1 MRAHSKSFA
10 KWNQTYRFSPAVLL
24 ECDPRKSRSA
34 CEIIFCMAR
43 AIWKGSISF
52 GLVNIPIALYP
63 ATRREEFKF
72 RLLRKSDLSPVN
84 YKRVAEKD
92 GKEVPWDQIVKGY
105 EYEKGKYGVL
115 KDEDFQRVD
124 LEATQTVDIQD
135 FVELDEIDPIFFY
148 KPYYLEPQKGG
159 DKAYAL
165 LRDALKDSKK
175 VGIAKVVIKT
185 REYLAGVKPEDGAL
199 VLELMHFADE
209 LADTEKLHVPKKVE
223 VGKREMNM
231 AKSLIDSMSAK
242 WNPEKYHDEYREA
255 LMEVIEEKVEA
266 GGKEIEEKPKPKR
279 QATKVIDLVSVL
291 QQSLEKT
298 GVAKKTE
305 RKHRAK
311 HAHHAKKAA

>member
-1 MRAHSKSFA
+1 
-10 KWNQTYRFSPAVLL
+10 
-24 ECDPRKSRSA
+24 
-34 CEIIFCMAR
+34 MAR

-63 ATRREEFKF
+63 ATRREELKF
-72 RLLRKSDLSPVN
+72 RLLRKSDLSPVS

-105 EYEKGKYGVL
+105 EYEKGKYVVL
-115 KDEDFQRVD
+115 KDEDFERVD

-135 FVELDEIDPIFFY
+135 FVDQEEIDPIFFY

-165 LRDALKDSKK
+165 LRDALKDSNK

-185 REYLAGVKPEDGAL
+185 RQYLAGVKPEDGVL

-209 LADTEKLHVPKKVE
+209 LADPGKLHVPKKTE

-231 AKSLIDSMSAK
+231 AKSLIDSMSSK
-242 WNPEKYHDEYREA
+242 WNPEKYRDDYREA
-255 LMEVIEEKVEA
+255 LMEVIEEKVET
-266 GGKEIEEKPKPKR
+266 GGKEIEEKPKKARKP
-279 QATKVIDLVSVL
+279 TKVIDLVSVL
-291 QQSLEKT
+291 QKSLEQT
-298 GVAKKTE
+298 GGKKKATAKSRMKQ
-305 RKHRAK
+305 KQP
-311 HAHHAKKAA
+311 AKKAA

>member
-1 MRAHSKSFA
+1 
-10 KWNQTYRFSPAVLL
+10 
-24 ECDPRKSRSA
+24 
-34 CEIIFCMAR
+34 MAR

-63 ATRREEFKF
+63 ATRREELKF
-72 RLLRKSDLSPVN
+72 RLLRQSDLSPVN

-92 GKEVPWDQIVKGY
+92 GKEVSWDQIVKGY
-105 EYEKGKYGVL
+105 EYEKGKYVVL
-115 KDEDFQRVD
+115 KDEDFERVD

-135 FVELDEIDPIFFY
+135 FVDQEEIDPMFFY

-165 LRDALKDSKK
+165 LRDALKDSNK

-185 REYLAGVKPEDGAL
+185 RQYLAGVKPEDSAL

-209 LADTEKLHVPKKVE
+209 LADPGKLHVPKKTE

-231 AKSLIDSMSAK
+231 AKSLIDSMSSK
-242 WNPEKYHDEYREA
+242 WNPEKYKDDYREA

-266 GGKEIEEKPKPKR
+266 GGKEIEEKPKKARKP
-279 QATKVIDLVSVL
+279 TKVIDLVSVL
-291 QQSLEKT
+291 QKSLQQT
-298 GVAKKTE
+298 GGKKKATAKSR
-305 RKHRAK
+305 RKQK
-311 HAHHAKKAA
+311 QPAKKAA

>member
-1 MRAHSKSFA
+1 
-10 KWNQTYRFSPAVLL
+10 
-24 ECDPRKSRSA
+24 
-34 CEIIFCMAR
+34 MAR

-63 ATRREEFKF
+63 ATRREELKF

-105 EYEKGKYGVL
+105 EYEKGRYVVL
-115 KDEDFQRVD
+115 KDEDFERVD

-135 FVELDEIDPIFFY
+135 FVDQEEIDPMFFY

-165 LRDALKDSKK
+165 LRDALKESNK

-185 REYLAGVKPEDGAL
+185 RQYLAGVKPEDGAL

-209 LADTEKLHVPKKVE
+209 LADAEKLNVPKKLD
-223 VGKREMNM
+223 VGKREMTM
-231 AKSLIDSMSAK
+231 ARSLIESMSSK
-242 WNPEKYHDEYREA
+242 WEPQKYKDDYREA

-266 GGKEIEEKPKPKR
+266 GGKEIKEKPRKAPKP
-279 QATKVIDLVSVL
+279 TKVIDLVSVL
-291 QQSLEKT
+291 QKSLEET
-298 GVAKKTE
+298 SAKKKTA
-305 RKHRAK
+305 AK
-311 HAHHAKKAA
+311 SRGKKAHSAKKAA

>member
-1 MRAHSKSFA
+1 
-10 KWNQTYRFSPAVLL
+10 
-24 ECDPRKSRSA
+24 
-34 CEIIFCMAR
+34 MAR

-105 EYEKGKYGVL
+105 EYEKGKYVVL
-115 KDEDFQRVD
+115 KDEDFERVD

-135 FVELDEIDPIFFY
+135 FVDVDEIDPMYFY

-185 REYLAGVKPEDGAL
+185 RQYLAGVKPEDGAL

-209 LADTEKLHVPKKVE
+209 LADTGKLHLPKKVE

-242 WNPEKYHDEYREA
+242 WNPEKYHDDYREA

-266 GGKEIEEKPKPKR
+266 GGKEIEEKPKKAPKP
-279 QATKVIDLVSVL
+279 TKVIDLVSVL
-291 QQSLEKT
+291 QKSLEQT
-298 GVAKKTE
+298 GGAKKKSTT
-305 RKHRAK
+305 KSRAK
-311 HAHHAKKAA
+311 QKQPAKKAA

>member
-1 MRAHSKSFA
+1 
-10 KWNQTYRFSPAVLL
+10 
-24 ECDPRKSRSA
+24 
-34 CEIIFCMAR
+34 MAR

-52 GLVNIPIALYP
+52 GLVNIPIAVYP

-92 GKEVPWDQIVKGY
+92 GREVPWDQIVKGY
-105 EYEKGKYGVL
+105 EYEKGKYVVL

-124 LEATQTVDIQD
+124 VEATQTVDIQD

-175 VGIAKVVIKT
+175 VGVAKVVIKT

-209 LADTEKLHVPKKVE
+209 LADTSKLHIPKKVE
-223 VGKREMNM
+223 VGKREMTM
-231 AKSLIDSMSAK
+231 AKSLIDSMSSK
-242 WNPEKYHDEYREA
+242 WNPEKYKDDYREA
-255 LMEVIEEKVEA
+255 LMGVIEEKVEA
-266 GGKEIEEKPKPKR
+266 GGKEIEEKPRKAPKP
-279 QATKVIDLVSVL
+279 TKVIDLVSVL
-291 QQSLEKT
+291 QKSLEET
-298 GVAKKTE
+298 GEKRKATAKSS
-305 RKHRAK
+305 RKK
-311 HAHHAKKAA
+311 AHPTKKAA

>member
-1 MRAHSKSFA
+1 
-10 KWNQTYRFSPAVLL
+10 
-24 ECDPRKSRSA
+24 
-34 CEIIFCMAR
+34 MAR

-63 ATRREEFKF
+63 ATRREELSFH
-72 RLLRKSDLSPVN
+72 LLRKSDLSPVN

-105 EYEKGKYGVL
+105 EYEKGKYVVL
-115 KDEDFQRVD
+115 KEEDFQRVD

-135 FVELDEIDPIFFY
+135 FVDLDEIDPIFFY

-165 LRDALKDSKK
+165 LRNALKHSKK
-175 VGIAKVVIKT
+175 VGVAKVVIKT

-209 LADTEKLHVPKKVE
+209 LADTSRLHIPKKVE

-231 AKSLIDSMSAK
+231 ARSLINSMSAK
-242 WNPEKYHDEYREA
+242 WNPEKYKDDYREA

-266 GGKEIEEKPKPKR
+266 GGKEIEERPRRAPKP
-279 QATKVIDLVSVL
+279 TKVIDLVSVL
-291 QQSLEKT
+291 QKSLEQAATKQK
-298 GVAKKTE
+298 AKGKS
-305 RKHRAK
+305 RLKKSHSS
-311 HAHHAKKAA
+311 KKAA

>member
-1 MRAHSKSFA
+1 
-10 KWNQTYRFSPAVLL
+10 
-24 ECDPRKSRSA
+24 
-34 CEIIFCMAR
+34 MAR

-63 ATRREEFKF
+63 ATKGEELKF
-72 RLLRKSDLSPVN
+72 RLLRKTDLSPVN

-105 EYEKGKYGVL
+105 EYEKGKYVVL
-115 KDEDFQRVD
+115 KDEDFLRVD
-124 LEATQTVDIQD
+124 VEATQTVDIQD

-165 LRDALKDSKK
+165 LRDALKDTNK
-175 VGIAKVVIKT
+175 VGVAKVVIKT
-185 REYLAGVKPEDGAL
+185 RQYLAGVKPEEGAL

-209 LADTEKLHVPKKVE
+209 LADPEKLHVPKKLE

-231 AKSLIDSMSAK
+231 ARSLIDSMSSK
-242 WNPEKYHDEYREA
+242 WNPEKYKDDYREA

-266 GGKEIEEKPKPKR
+266 GGKKIEEKPRKAPKP
-279 QATKVIDLVSVL
+279 TKVIDLVSVL
-291 QQSLEKT
+291 KKSLEETGAKRKT
-298 GVAKKTE
+298 TAKSG
-305 RKHRAK
+305 RKK
-311 HAHHAKKAA
+311 QQQPAKKAA

>member
-1 MRAHSKSFA
+1 M
-10 KWNQTYRFSPAVLL
+10 
-24 ECDPRKSRSA
+24 
-34 CEIIFCMAR
+34 R

-63 ATRREEFKF
+63 ATRREEFTF
-72 RLLRKSDLSPVN
+72 RLLRKGDLSPVN

-105 EYEKGKYGVL
+105 EYEKGKYVVL

-135 FVELDEIDPIFFY
+135 FVDQEEIDPMFFY

-159 DKAYAL
+159 DKAYTL
-165 LRDALKDSKK
+165 LRDALAGSKK

-185 REYLAGVKPEDGAL
+185 RQYLAGVKPEDGVL

-209 LADTEKLHVPKKVE
+209 LVEMDKLHVPRKTEPSKKE
-223 VGKREMNM
+223 LNM
-231 AKSLIDSMSAK
+231 AKTLIDSMSSK
-242 WNPEKYHDEYREA
+242 WDPSKYRDDYREA

-266 GGKEIEEKPKPKR
+266 GGKEIAAKPKQAPKP
-279 QATKVIDLVSVL
+279 TKVIDLVSVL
-291 QQSLEKT
+291 QKSLEET
-298 GVAKKTE
+298 GAK
-305 RKHRAK
+305 RKATAK
-311 HAHHAKKAA
+311 SRGKKAHPAKKAA

>member
-1 MRAHSKSFA
+1 
-10 KWNQTYRFSPAVLL
+10 V
-24 ECDPRKSRSA
+24 
-34 CEIIFCMAR
+34 AR

-63 ATRREEFKF
+63 ATRREELNF
-72 RLLRKSDLSPVN
+72 RLLRKTDLSPVN

-105 EYEKGKYGVL
+105 EYEKGKYVVL

-135 FVELDEIDPIFFY
+135 FVDQEEIDPIFFY

-165 LRDALKDSKK
+165 LRDALKDTNKIG
-175 VGIAKVVIKT
+175 VAKVVIKT
-185 REYLAGVKPEDGAL
+185 RQYLAGVKPEDGAL

-209 LADTEKLHVPKKVE
+209 LVDPEKLDVPKKTD

-231 AKSLIDSMSAK
+231 AKSLIDSMTSK
-242 WNPEKYHDEYREA
+242 WEPEKYKDDYREA

-266 GGKEIEEKPKPKR
+266 GGKEIEAKPPKAPKP
-279 QATKVIDLVSVL
+279 TKVIDLVSVL
-291 QQSLEKT
+291 RKSLEHT
-298 GVAKKTE
+298 DAKQK
-305 RKHRAK
+305 AK
-311 HAHHAKKAA
+311 SRSRGKKAHPVRKAA

>member
-1 MRAHSKSFA
+1 
-10 KWNQTYRFSPAVLL
+10 
-24 ECDPRKSRSA
+24 
-34 CEIIFCMAR
+34 MAR

-63 ATRREEFKF
+63 ATRREELKF
-72 RLLRKSDLSPVN
+72 RLLRKTDLSPVN

-105 EYEKGKYGVL
+105 EYEKGRYVVL
-115 KDEDFQRVD
+115 QDEDFQRVD
-124 LEATQTVDIQD
+124 IEATQTVDIQD

-175 VGIAKVVIKT
+175 VGMAKVVIKT

-209 LADTEKLHVPKKVE
+209 LADTSKLHIPKKVE
-223 VGKREMNM
+223 VGKREMTM
-231 AKSLIDSMSAK
+231 AKSLIDSMSSK
-242 WNPEKYHDEYREA
+242 WNPEKYKDDYREA
-255 LMEVIEEKVEA
+255 LMEVIEAKVEA
-266 GGKEIEEKPKPKR
+266 GGKEIEEKPSKAPKP
-279 QATKVIDLVSVL
+279 TKVIDLVSVL
-291 QQSLEKT
+291 QKSLEET
-298 GVAKKTE
+298 GGKRKAKGKSGAKK
-305 RKHRAK
+305 
-311 HAHHAKKAA
+311 AHPAKKAA